1 MKNCDLRMNRCPTAG
16 AEGEGMFSGV
26 EPDVGAREEE
36 GEGLRRVHDAGL
48 FIVLAAQCGG
58 IQDLSSSSR
67 GRTHAACIRSV
78 ES

>member
-1 MKNCDLRMNRCPTAG
+1 M
-16 AEGEGMFSGV
+16 
-26 EPDVGAREEE
+26 EPDAGAREEE

-67 GRTHAACIRSV
+67 GRTRAPCIRSV

>member
-36 GEGLRRVHDAGL
+36 GRQEVDPEL
-48 FIVLAAQCGG
+48 GG
-58 IQDLSSSSR
+58 RLQVGQAWIFQGMQR
-67 GRTHAACIRSV
+67 
-78 ES
+78 